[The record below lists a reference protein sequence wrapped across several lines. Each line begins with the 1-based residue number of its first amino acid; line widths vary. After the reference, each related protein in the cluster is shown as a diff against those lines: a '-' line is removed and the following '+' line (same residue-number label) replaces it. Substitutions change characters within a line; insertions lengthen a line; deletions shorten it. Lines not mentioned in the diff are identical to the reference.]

1 MVLMDVLSVRNVYS
15 DAEKAINKKAA
26 IGADITIENFTDEDV
41 NALDLLDDLD
51 DVDKKTKNTL
61 LKVGVDTEENNRSGS
76 FLQMDQ
82 TNVFTNNSMSNS
94 VEVMN
99 MAVALDKYSWLDDYL
114 WKVVKPD
121 ADKYTA
127 KTALREQES
136 GVTSGYFVRS
146 LPGTKRGNACSGMYV
161 HQ

>member
-1 MVLMDVLSVRNVYS
+1 MDVLSVRNVYS

-82 TNVFTNNSMSNS
+82 TNVFTNNSMSSS

-99 MAVALDKYSWLDDYL
+99 MAVALDKYSWLEDYL
-114 WKVVKPD
+114 
-121 ADKYTA
+121 
-127 KTALREQES
+127 L
-136 GVTSGYFVRS
+136 
-146 LPGTKRGNACSGMYV
+146 
-161 HQ
+161 